1 MTREEKKIK
10 RLERA
15 YRRKGKRIE
24 KDRSYL
30 ATASRNGRSSIS
42 WGRKRENGSVF
53 VCEMGYYECERRMYC
68 NGDC

>member
-1 MTREEKKIK
+1 MTREAKKLK

-15 YRRKGKRIE
+15 FKRKGKRIA
-24 KDRSYL
+24 KDKSYL
-30 ATASRNGRSSIS
+30 ATSISNGRSSLS

-53 VCEMGYYECERRMYC
+53 VCEMGYYGCEQRMYC